1 VTASVQASAARSR
14 SRSPAPAGSMK
25 RIDRW
30 IGFWEDVEVR

>member
-1 VTASVQASAARSR
+1 VTASVQASAAR